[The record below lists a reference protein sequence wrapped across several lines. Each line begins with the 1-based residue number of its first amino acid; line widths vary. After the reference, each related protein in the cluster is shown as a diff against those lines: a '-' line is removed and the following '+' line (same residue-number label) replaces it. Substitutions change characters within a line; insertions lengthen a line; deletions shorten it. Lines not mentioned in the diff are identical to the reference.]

1 LFKNL
6 VIDLSGNLYIRN
18 SVIEKIIVKGNFNS
32 GGKKLIFKLIG
43 PKLINYFFIF
53 IFFIEGTIS
62 L

>member
-1 LFKNL
+1 M
-6 VIDLSGNLYIRN
+6 
-18 SVIEKIIVKGNFNS
+18 IEKIIVKGNFNS

-43 PKLINYFFIF
+43 PKLIKNFFLIF